1 MFRKLS
7 ALTLATALLSAPALA
22 DEVAY
27 YREGQALNPVDVATI
42 LGGKAP
48 ARVKMRSIHLLGD
61 APAAAAMPAE
71 PALPAAQV
79 AQTVQGAQTVPTAA
93 PALALS
99 LQVRFSFGSAEI
111 AEVARPQLDA
121 LAAGIRMLP
130 DDRAVLVEG
139 HTDAVGSDAYNRELS
154 HRRAQA
160 VKRYLSVAHGI
171 DADRLHTAGFGKSR
185 TIAGIDPTAPEN
197 RRVQFR
203 GL

>member
-61 APAAAAMPAE
+61 APAVAAMPAE
-71 PALPAAQV
+71 PALPAAQA
-79 AQTVQGAQTVPTAA
+79 AQTVQAAQTMPAAA
-93 PALALS
+93 PAQALS

-130 DDRAVLVEG
+130 ADRAVLVEG
-139 HTDAVGSDAYNRELS
+139 HTDAVGGDAYNRELS

-171 DADRLHTAGFGKSR
+171 DPDRLHTAGFGEGR
-185 TIAGIDPTAPEN
+185 TIAGIDPAAAEN